1 MLKSAPRAGRR
12 LAAIAPENR
21 TPEQEAAVQRL
32 IATPRGAIRGP
43 FEVLLHS
50 PELLDKTQAL
60 GEFLRY
66 RCSIPEPLRELAILV
81 TARFWNQT
89 YEWGMHAPLALK
101 AGVAKEVVNAIGNA
115 TAMPKMASEETIIV
129 RFCTSVHKERSV
141 PDELYEQA
149 QALFGDAGVAELI
162 GLCGYYALLAMMMN
176 VARTPLPE
184 AAEAP
189 FSPPE
194 GT

>member
-1 MLKSAPRAGRR
+1 MLKSTPRAAKR
-12 LAAIAPENR
+12 LSVIAPENR

-32 IATPRGAIRGP
+32 IATPRGTIRGP

-66 RCSIPEPLRELAILV
+66 RCSIPQPLRELAILV

-89 YEWGMHAPLALK
+89 YEWGMHAPLAVK
-101 AGVAKEVVNAIGNA
+101 AGVSQEVVDAIGNA
-115 TAMPKMASEETIIV
+115 TTMPKMAFDEMVIV
-129 RFCTSVHKERSV
+129 RFCTSVHEERSV

-184 AAEAP
+184 ATDAP